1 MRNTRLDELHFE
13 IKISERNINNHKYVD
28 DTTQMSERKEELKS
42 FLMRLKEDSERA
54 SLKVN
59 I

>member
-28 DTTQMSERKEELKS
+28 DTTQMSGRQEELKC
-42 FLMRLKEDSERA
+42 FLTRVKEDSERS